1 MAVVHEAGEM
11 YLETILVLSRETDAV
26 RSIDVANRM
35 GYSRPTISVMM
46 KKFRRDGLITMNEAG
61 HITLTDSGRKI
72 AERVYERHEVIAK
85 FLRSIGVGR
94 EQAYEDACLME
105 HDISDE
111 SFAALK
117 EHMRGIDA

>member
-1 MAVVHEAGEM
+1 MKPEKCIWKRFWFSAE
-11 YLETILVLSRETDAV
+11 RTDAV

-94 EQAYEDACLME
+94 EQAYEMPVYGA
-105 HDISDE
+105 
-111 SFAALK
+111 
-117 EHMRGIDA
+117 